1 MQILSSL
8 NSNSDGYSIVNKN
21 YLELVGRDYVKCAVA
36 NITGVTAQANYT
48 ITHNLGTSNI
58 VLSAYDTSKQPI
70 SVDVTYS
77 VPDASTVVLS
87 FDSLGGKNP
96 NVRVVIMGALTHSVA
111 TVTNTQTINS
121 TN

>member
-36 NITGVTAQANYT
+36 NITSVTAQANYT

-58 VLSAYDTSKQPI
+58 VLSAYDTSKQPT

-87 FDSLGGKNP
+87 FDSLGGKTP